1 MPNKQIRKKHF
12 NHTSCKVLRFVG
24 KLLHPQNLSC
34 FQSNILQE
42 VSIPFIVSFINV
54 QENTEKKATKLK
66 SNTFFKGF
74 ILVQDPL
81 KVRICVRT
89 VYS

>member
-1 MPNKQIRKKHF
+1 MLNKQIHKHF
-12 NHTSCKVLRFVG
+12 NYTSCKVLRFVG
-24 KLLHPQNLSC
+24 KYLHPLNLSC

-66 SNTFFKGF
+66 SNTFFKGL

-81 KVRICVRT
+81 KVRIRVRT